1 MADNCKL
8 VAELDSEC
16 AEELGCTAPARNNT
30 IDVNL
35 VGAIGEGEVAV
46 SLEVEL
52 GVRLGA
58 LGNSA
63 ADSVPSLTVVSE
75 SLEGSEVDILN
86 VDTVLQRNV
95 LHLRIVVMGGL
106 RADNGDNVAFLD
118 AGVGKIVGAI
128 YIYLAA
134 VIPDVEVAV
143 LGVGHLADIAG
154 DAVLGVSVGS
164 SIDLCCSCLDDGAL
178 LAEGSDCSVL
188 LAGLGGLEA
197 ELGAAVAACIFSDIE
212 RNDGAGAADIHSG
225 NGNPGLV
232 LLRDNHFH
240 TVTLGG
246 EGYGKDTALDR
257 EFGSLR
263 IDGLDLDE
271 GLLDC
276 EYGCVHKLRGA
287 LVAAPRAFYHNDV
300 AYLYA
305 VLAELLLRTLVE
317 SSVDVNRT
325 GFVSHVHIAVGSVL
339 YGGDGA
345 LDLEG
350 RAVFRSVHLCTG
362 GDRKLNLLGHL
373 EHGEKLGLAGAQEL
387 EHAFVG
393 SGSGF
398 GGEGYHGLAR
408 YARRR
413 SDGEPFRNVGN
424 LPGVGGSDCHVNA
437 ATLRRKGYI
446 GL

>member
-86 VDTVLQRNV
+86 VDTVLQSNV
-95 LHLRIVVMGGL
+95 LHLRAVMGGL
-106 RADNGDNVAFLD
+106 RADNRDDVAFLD
-118 AGVGKIVGAI
+118 AGAGEIVGAI
-128 YIYLAA
+128 YKYLAA

-225 NGNPGLV
+225 NGNPRLV

-287 LVAAPRAFYHNDV
+287 LVAAPRAFYYNDV

-339 YGGDGA
+339 YDGDGS

-393 SGSGF
+393 GGSGF
-398 GGEGYHGLAR
+398 GKEFYNCLAGW
-408 YARRR
+408 ACCR
-413 SDGEPFRNVGN
+413 SDGEPFRNAGY
-424 LPGVGGSDCHVNA
+424 LPGVSGSDCHVNA

>member
-75 SLEGSEVDILN
+75 GLEGSEVDILN

-95 LHLRIVVMGGL
+95 LHLRAVMGGL
-106 RADNGDNVAFLD
+106 RADNRDDVAFLD
-118 AGVGKIVGAI
+118 AGAGEIVCAI
-128 YIYLAA
+128 YKYLAA

-325 GFVSHVHIAVGSVL
+325 GFVSYVHIAVGCVL
-339 YGGDGA
+339 YGSDGTF
-345 LDLEG
+345 DLEG
-350 RAVFRSVHLCTG
+350 RAVFGCIHFSAG
-362 GDRKLNLLGHL
+362 GDRKFHLVCHL
-373 EHGEKLGLAGAQEL
+373 EHGEELGLAGAQEL

-413 SDGEPFRNVGN
+413 SDGEPLRYIRN
-424 LPGVGGSDCHVNA
+424 LPGVNCSDGNVA
-437 ATLRRKGYI
+437 AAAFNRKCNV